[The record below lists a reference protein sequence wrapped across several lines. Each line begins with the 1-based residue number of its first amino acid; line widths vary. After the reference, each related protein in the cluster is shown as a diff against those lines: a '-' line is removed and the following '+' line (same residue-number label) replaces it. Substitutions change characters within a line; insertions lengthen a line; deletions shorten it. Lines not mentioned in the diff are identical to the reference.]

1 VRIAG
6 GEDAFP
12 EQVGESNRW
21 QSDRRRTRDG
31 RTHPQL
37 GASDVSA
44 ISCRACKSEPF
55 VQHVFA
61 HAVVFTTAVAYPKAL
76 HSGVDA
82 MFRKILAPVLVVSLT
97 FSGYASVASAT
108 VISTQQA
115 LSAQQRSAV
124 ETSVRSNLSRSDVRQ
139 AMVRMGVDPV
149 QADARIAALSDEDLV
164 RVQGQLD
171 RLPAGGD
178 ALAVVGIV
186 FIVLLILELTGV
198 TNIFNRM

>member
-1 VRIAG
+1 
-6 GEDAFP
+6 
-12 EQVGESNRW
+12 
-21 QSDRRRTRDG
+21 
-31 RTHPQL
+31 
-37 GASDVSA
+37 
-44 ISCRACKSEPF
+44 
-55 VQHVFA
+55 
-61 HAVVFTTAVAYPKAL
+61 
-76 HSGVDA
+76 
-82 MFRKILAPVLVVSLT
+82 MFRKFLAPVLVVSLT

-124 ETSVRSNLSRSDVRQ
+124 ESSVRSNLSRSEVRQ
-139 AMVRMGVDPV
+139 AMVRMGVDPA
-149 QADARIAALSDEDLV
+149 QADARIAALSDADLM